1 MEVFAEEE
9 GLSSSAIDAGGRLK
23 IQKSPIFC
31 AETTSAH
38 PLLGGV
44 TRGLHQFHFFDSAA
58 RFSDQCTSCA
68 RFEQRSRIAGAHAW
82 SAGSG
87 VCLLQRTPVTGL
99 RVVDVKSLGQ
109 RLSVYVVAYRHQ
121 QFLIGGSPNGLLLL
135 SPLDADPSVS
145 GSSSSSDPGP
155 PAANLSAKLSANLSV
170 NPASEGSFQSVLEKA
185 STPSV

>member
-1 MEVFAEEE
+1 MLGALALVFA
-9 GLSSSAIDAGGRLK
+9 
-23 IQKSPIFC
+23 
-31 AETTSAH
+31 
-38 PLLGGV
+38 LL
-44 TRGLHQFHFFDSAA
+44 
-58 RFSDQCTSCA
+58 
-68 RFEQRSRIAGAHAW
+68 IGALWIYRHW
-82 SAGSG
+82 QQL
-87 VCLLQRTPVTGL
+87 LLQRTPVTGL

-155 PAANLSAKLSANLSV
+155 PAVNLSANLSANLSV

-185 STPSV
+185 STPSA